1 MSTVAQKILASHS
14 GRETVEPGEIVKAN
28 IDFAFMPALTA
39 ALAFH
44 AMYDMEIKKVFDPEK
59 VTILLDHIAP
69 ATNIQNATLHKECR
83 EIAKEQNF
91 KHFYDINSGVCHQII
106 PENGHVYPGMLM
118 VGADSHTCTHGAF
131 GAFSTGIGSTDMGA
145 AIGTG
150 KLWFKV
156 PETVRI
162 QVEGSLGDMVMSK
175 DVILNAAKQ
184 LGADGA
190 TYAALEFR
198 GSTINEMSIGAR
210 MTLCNMAIELGG
222 KTGIC
227 EPDDKTF
234 KFLKGRVKHDYT
246 PVYSDPDARYWK
258 SIKINGAELAPQ
270 VACPHAVDNVKDV
283 DEVAGKAINQVFIG
297 SCTNGRLED
306 LRVAAGIL
314 KGKKIHSDVRVIA
327 TPASPEV
334 YKAANAEG
342 IITILMDAGAVL
354 CNPSC
359 SVCFGGNHGI
369 LAPEEVSLST
379 SNRNFRGRQGSTEA
393 FVYLASPATAAASAL
408 TGVITDPREVYR

>member
-1 MSTVAQKILASHS
+1 MSTIAQKILASHS
-14 GRETVEPGEIVKAN
+14 GRETVEPGEIVKAD

-44 AMYDMEIKKVFDPEK
+44 AMYDMEISKVFDPEK

-83 EIAKEQNF
+83 EIAKEQNL

-118 VGADSHTCTHGAF
+118 VGADSHSCTHGAF

-156 PETVRI
+156 PETVKI
-162 QVEGSLGDMVMSK
+162 QAEGSLGNMVMSK

-198 GSTINEMSIGAR
+198 GSTIDEMSIGAR

-227 EPDDKTF
+227 KPDDKTF
-234 KFLKGRVKHDYT
+234 NFLDGRVKHDYT
-246 PVYSDPDARYWK
+246 PVYSDDDANYWK
-258 SIKINGAELAPQ
+258 SINIDGAELAPQ

-283 DEVAGKAINQVFIG
+283 DRVAGKAINQVFIG

-306 LRVAAGIL
+306 LRVAAEIM

-342 IITILMDAGAVL
+342 IITTLMDAGAVL

-369 LAPEEVSLST
+369 LAPGEVSLST

-408 TGVITDPREVYR
+408 TGVITDPREA